1 MASKKSILLVV
12 VSVLMVASLLLASC
26 APAATE
32 APATEAA
39 ATEAAAT
46 EAGTAAPADATQ
58 APAYDASKF
67 KMAMI
72 LPGSIQDADYNAV
85 GYAMLDVVHKAYGIE
100 TAYSEQVAVADAERV
115 GREYVSSGY
124 NIIGFHGGQFLTAV
138 TNLATEF
145 PEVNFIIETGGENS
159 TLPAN
164 VWNIGRK
171 YYLGAYSLGVLAAK
185 ATTSKKVAFVGGVK
199 LPDFIAVVNT
209 LNEAIKATD
218 PTVEFMY
225 NFSGDSNDP
234 VKSRQTAQTMIDSG
248 ADVIINFVNL
258 GTQGVIEAAKAADH
272 KILLTSFY
280 TDKLEQAPDNFTTSL
295 LFDFGT
301 VFTDVIGQI
310 LNGVPG
316 GYYQMQPGKGM
327 SLAPITNVSDDV
339 VTEVNATFEK
349 IANGEITPVENT
361 KDITFESGK

>member
-1 MASKKSILLVV
+1 MASKKSTLLVLL
-12 VSVLMVASLLLASC
+12 SVLMVASMLLASC
-26 APAATE
+26 APAAPTAEATEQAAATTE
-32 APATEAA
+32 APAT
-39 ATEAAAT
+39 TEAA
-46 EAGTAAPADATQ
+46 GTQ
-58 APAYDASKF
+58 APAVDASKY
-67 KMAMI
+67 KMAMV

-85 GYAMLDVVHKAYGIE
+85 GYSMLQVVKDAYGIE

-115 GREYVSSGY
+115 GREYISSGY
-124 NIIGFHGGQFLTAV
+124 NIVAFHGGQFLTAV
-138 TNLATEF
+138 TTLANEF
-145 PEVNFIIETGGENS
+145 PEVNFIIETGGENPD
-159 TLPAN
+159 LPAN

-209 LNEAIKATD
+209 LHEAIQATD

-234 VKSRQTAQTMIDSG
+234 VKSRETAQTMIDSG

-272 KILLTSFY
+272 KVLLTSFY
-280 TDKLEQAPDNFTTSL
+280 TDKLEMAPENFTTSL
-295 LFDFGT
+295 LFDFGV
-301 VFTDVIGQI
+301 VFKDVVGQI
-310 LNGVPG
+310 IAGTKG

-339 VTEVNATFEK
+339 ATLVNDTFSK
-349 IANGEITPVENT
+349 IASGEIQPVENT
-361 KDITFESGK
+361 KEITFESGK

>member
-1 MASKKSILLVV
+1 MASKKSTLLVV
-12 VSVLMVASLLLASC
+12 LSVLLTASMLLASC
-26 APAATE
+26 APAATPTV
-32 APATEAA
+32 APTEAA
-39 ATEAAAT
+39 ATEAV
-46 EAGTAAPADATQ
+46 GTAAPADATA
-58 APAYDASKF
+58 APAFDPSKF
-67 KMAMI
+67 KMAMV

-85 GYAMLDVVHKAYGIE
+85 GYAMLDVVHQAYGIE

-115 GREYVSSGY
+115 GREYVSSGF

-138 TNLATEF
+138 TTLAAEF
-145 PEVNFIIETGGENS
+145 PEVNFIIETGGENPD
-159 TLPAN
+159 LPAN

-171 YYLGAYSLGVLAAK
+171 YYLGAYSLGVLAARS
-185 ATTSKKVAFVGGVK
+185 TESKKVAFVGGVK

-218 PTVEFMY
+218 PEVEFMY

-234 VKSRQTAQTMIDSG
+234 VKSRQTAQTMIDNG

-258 GTQGVIEAAKAADH
+258 GTQGVIEAAKSADH
-272 KILLTSFY
+272 KVLLTSFY
-280 TDKLEQAPDNFTTSL
+280 TDKQELAPDNFTTSL

-301 VFTDVIGQI
+301 VFTDVVGQI

-327 SLAPITNVSDDV
+327 SLAPISNVSDDV
-339 VTEVNATFEK
+339 ATEVNAAFEK
-349 IANGEITPVENT
+349 IASGEIAPVENT
-361 KDITFESGK
+361 KEITFESAQ